1 MYVDEALE
9 NYEKETEQWPETI
22 AKYKKTLE
30 EWEQNDNME
39 LDVNERKR
47 RKKEKPKEPKAPIP
61 RMQFTED
68 TNFLWLATALK
79 LLLAPSVTDSSI
91 IRGEQLLQEYLI
103 GYLEVWIRSHFY
115 S

>member
-1 MYVDEALE
+1 MFSIVYLIDVSQIPIVWDVYVDEALE

-68 TNFLWLATALK
+68 TNFL
-79 LLLAPSVTDSSI
+79 
-91 IRGEQLLQEYLI
+91 
-103 GYLEVWIRSHFY
+103 
-115 S
+115 